1 VVLRLLKEFRRKAGI
16 TQVDLA
22 AKLGQTQSFVS
33 KAERG
38 ERRLDIVQLRT
49 LCHLYSIR
57 LLDFVER
64 FETALKKKGS
74 SRLVVGDFCL

>member
-64 FETALKKKGS
+64 FETALKKKK
-74 SRLVVGDFCL
+74 